1 MGWVTT
7 VKHSNTGSPDY
18 RQSFAVKGIKSR
30 KTLKPSQL
38 CAGRVIEEPATKPKV
53 YEYVPVTEISKSG
66 QDIKTY
72 DFKEVTSV
80 EYTSRFSNKVV
91 QTDVNKCY
99 YNINILDNSRFELH
113 HWRGRHMSGRLW
125 RSPLH
130 QWKYYQ

>member
-1 MGWVTT
+1 M
-7 VKHSNTGSPDY
+7 
-18 RQSFAVKGIKSR
+18 KGINSR

-38 CAGRVIEEPATKPKV
+38 CAGRIIEEPATKPKV
-53 YEYVPVTEISKSG
+53 YEYVPVTEISKTNKT
-66 QDIKTY
+66 IKTF

-125 RSPLH
+125 RSSVH
-130 QWKYYQ
+130 E